1 MTSQITQMM
10 QNMIKETINQ
20 LEQNGGLK
28 ISVEEAFAL
37 FEMEAP
43 KKVSKGGHPGRPAM
57 TKGEKVFK
65 KLVKGAHAQEKTC
78 VKKAFKFWSKGVN
91 TKKKAAAKEAA
102 KAAAKE
108 QKDAEKAA
116 AKEQKVAEKAAAKEQ
131 KEAEKASAKE
141 QKAAAKEQKAAEKEA
156 AKNKQK
162 ALAKADR
169 EQKAADKALAKAER
183 EAEDAI
189 AALTAR
195 PRGRSP
201 KGKVWD
207 DSLGEWI
214 SEISLAE
221 DETVVE

>member
-10 QNMIKETINQ
+10 QNMIKETIHQ

-43 KKVSKGGHPGRPAM
+43 KKVSKGGRPGRPAM

-78 VKKAFKFWSKGVN
+78 VKKAFKLWSKGVN

-102 KAAAKE
+102 KAI
-108 QKDAEKAA
+108 
-116 AKEQKVAEKAAAKEQ
+116 
-131 KEAEKASAKE
+131 
-141 QKAAAKEQKAAEKEA
+141 AKEQKAAEKEAEKA

-169 EQKAADKALAKAER
+169 EQKAADKALAKAEK

-207 DSLGEWI
+207 DSSGEWI
-214 SEISLAE
+214 PEISLAE

>member
-10 QNMIKETINQ
+10 QNMIKETINE

-65 KLVKGAHAQEKTC
+65 KLAKEAHAQEKTC
-78 VKKAFKFWSKGVN
+78 VKKAFKLWSKGVN
-91 TKKKAAAKEAA
+91 TQKKAAEKEAV
-102 KAAAKE
+102 KA
-108 QKDAEKAA
+108 
-116 AKEQKVAEKAAAKEQ
+116 
-131 KEAEKASAKE
+131 
-141 QKAAAKEQKAAEKEA
+141 QKAAEKEAVKEQKAAEKEA
-156 AKNKQK
+156 VKAQK
-162 ALAKADR
+162 AVEK
-169 EQKAADKALAKAER
+169 EQKAAEKEAVKAQKAAEKEAVKEQKAAEKDALKALAKAEK
-183 EAEDAI
+183 EAADAN

-207 DSLGEWI
+207 DGSGEWVP
-214 SEISLAE
+214 EISLAE